1 MSLQDFRSRFGFG
14 DRIKVKLR
22 VVFVTGVLVVV
33 PFVITVWALKLF
45 FSFVDGILGPYFE
58 QLFDFRIPGLGILTI
73 ILLTFVVGFLTTN
86 VLGQRIVKVLEN
98 LTTRIPVIGNIY
110 KASKQLMESVSSKG
124 DKPRSFERVAL
135 IPMGKTGI
143 HILGFITSETVI
155 SLANNESHNVKVVF
169 LPNAPTPVTGY
180 VVVVPADRVIELD
193 MSVEEGIKMIV
204 SGGVVSPP
212 EFQEVFGGKTPV
224 VSADFSKDSEF
235 ADSLELEK

>member
-1 MSLQDFRSRFGFG
+1 MSLQSFKSRFGFR

-22 VVFVTGVLVVV
+22 VIFVTGILVVV

-45 FSFVDGILGPYFE
+45 FTFVDGILGPYFE
-58 QLFDFRIPGLGILTI
+58 QIFEFRIPGLGILTI

-86 VLGQRIVKVLEN
+86 VLGQRIVKILEGF
-98 LTTRIPVIGNIY
+98 TTRIPVIGNIY

-135 IPMGKTGI
+135 IPMGQTGI

-155 SLANNESHNVKVVF
+155 SLANHENHNVKVIF
-169 LPNAPTPVTGY
+169 LPNAPTPITGY
-180 VVVVPADRVIELD
+180 VVIVPADRVIELD

-204 SGGVVSPP
+204 SGGVVTPP
-212 EFQEVFGGKTPV
+212 EFVELFGGATPP
-224 VSADFSKDSEF
+224 VSADFSNSTELTNP
-235 ADSLELEK
+235 LELEK